1 MDLQK
6 DEILVKTFHH
16 HPTLFLM
23 RGLGIIIVSMPFF
36 MVATFFSGLLVPWQQ
51 VIVYLVIASFFSLF
65 LIYDQTLYTLDRLIL
80 TNKRILHIDW
90 KSAFKKSE
98 TEAEIVDIQDIKT
111 VDSGILSSIP
121 LFNYGTLTIETSSS
135 KISIVFT
142 EAPNPDE
149 IKDLLYHLTLKP
161 NKIGVADNLSS
172 ANDSARTRQYEEAS
186 TTRSEGR

>member
-23 RGLGIIIVSMPFF
+23 RGMGILIVSFPFF
-36 MVATFFSGLLVPWQQ
+36 MVATFFAGLLTPMQQ
-51 VIVYLVIASFFSLF
+51 IILYLTIAAFFGGF
-65 LIYDQTLYTLDRLIL
+65 LVYDQVLYTLDRLVI

-121 LFNYGTLTIETSSS
+121 FFNYGALTIETSSS
-135 KISIVFT
+135 KISIIFT
-142 EAPNPDE
+142 EAPDPDE
-149 IKDLLYHLTLKP
+149 IKDLLYHLTMKP

-172 ANDSARTRQYEEAS
+172 ANDPARNRYTEEAS
-186 TTRSEGR
+186 TTRSQR